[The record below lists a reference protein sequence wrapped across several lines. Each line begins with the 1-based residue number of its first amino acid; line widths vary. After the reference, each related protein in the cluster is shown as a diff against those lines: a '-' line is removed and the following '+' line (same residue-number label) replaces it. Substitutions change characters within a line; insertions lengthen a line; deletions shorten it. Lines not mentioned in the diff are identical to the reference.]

1 MSSQVRPPA
10 AAGRFYPADP
20 DTLRD
25 TVDRLLKAAPQPDV
39 AGRIIAVLCPHAGY
53 DYSGA
58 PTAQVFRALAGLAPE
73 VIAVV
78 GTAHF
83 ADRPG
88 FFLSGHS
95 TLRTPLGD
103 VPVAENEAT
112 QLLKSCSGVTASAA
126 AHAQEHSMEVVLP
139 FLQRTFKDFKLL
151 PVVSNSQSLRDA
163 ESFGRALAG
172 VLKGKKALVIAA
184 SDLSHY
190 PALKVARQVDPAS
203 LESFLTLDPDYL
215 WRTEAALMAL
225 GAPELHCTWCGKSAA
240 AAVQSAAISLG
251 ADWGEALAC
260 TNSADSG
267 GDEDRTV
274 GYGAALLLSR
284 GQSRPWPMEQITAE
298 EKAELLALAR
308 TSVLGHL
315 AGKRPRPRLFD
326 RPRFNL
332 PAAVFVTW
340 TQGDGEL
347 RGCIGTTTARDTLG
361 NAVAHYAVCS
371 ATDDPRFPAVSES
384 ELSSLR
390 AEISILSAPR
400 PARPEDIRPGLG
412 VIVGRG
418 SRQGLFLPQVWEKLP
433 VRDEFMAHLCE
444 QKAGLPPDAWTK
456 TGVALST
463 FTVTAFEEP
472 R

>member
-1 MSSQVRPPA
+1 MPSRVRPPA
-10 AAGRFYPADP
+10 AAGRVYPADAG
-20 DTLRD
+20 TLRD
-25 TVDRLLKAAPQPDV
+25 TVDRLLAQAPKTTV
-39 AGRIIAVLCPHAGY
+39 AGRIVAALCPHAGY

-58 PTAQVFRALAGLAPE
+58 PTAQVFRALAGMAPE
-73 VIAVV
+73 IVAVV

-88 FFLSGHS
+88 FFLAEHS
-95 TLRTPLGD
+95 ALRTPLGD
-103 VPVAENEAT
+103 VLVAESEAQ
-112 QLLKSCSGVTASAA
+112 QLLKTCPSVTASAE
-126 AHAQEHSMEVVLP
+126 AHAQEHSVEVVLP
-139 FLQRTFKDFKLL
+139 FLQRTFKDCKIL
-151 PVVSNSQSLRDA
+151 PVVSNAQSLSEAKR
-163 ESFGRALAG
+163 FGRALAG

-190 PALKVARQVDPAS
+190 PPLEIARQVDPAS

-215 WRTEAALMAL
+215 WRTEAALMSL
-225 GAPELHCTWCGKSAA
+225 DAPELHCTWCGKAAA
-240 AAVQSAAISLG
+240 AAVQEAAASLG

-260 TNSADSG
+260 ANSADSG
-267 GDEDRTV
+267 GDESRTV
-274 GYGAALLLSR
+274 GYGAALLLAR
-284 GQSRPWPMEQITAE
+284 GKTRPWPMEQVMAE

-308 TSVLGHL
+308 ASVLSSLKGVRH
-315 AGKRPRPRLFD
+315 KPRLFD

-340 TQGDGEL
+340 TKRDGDL

-361 NAVAHYAVCS
+361 NSVARYAVCS
-371 ATDDPRFPAVSES
+371 AADDPRFPAVSEE
-384 ELSSLR
+384 ELSGLR

-418 SRQGLFLPQVWEKLP
+418 GRQGLFLPQVWEKLP
-433 VRDEFMAHLCE
+433 GRDEFMAYLCE
-444 QKAGLPPDAWTK
+444 HKAGLPADAWTK
-456 TGVALST
+456 AGVELST
-463 FTVTAFEEP
+463 FTVTAFAEP